1 MDAMQAERRE
11 EEVARRLMT
20 DALGVRVERNDDN
33 SADRMFDF
41 SFTMPDG
48 RLGAAEM
55 TAITDPL
62 AREWSA
68 LGRRPMTVSGS
79 RWTWVV
85 RRNRQTVSLK
95 LLEQHLP
102 RIAALAERANETD
115 PHFLAHHD
123 AHKDDPSVQW
133 LLASKIRVRGLR
145 ESSHPGKLYLE
156 SDTAGSFIAGS
167 TDPALCWLEQKL
179 CDSVFDGKS
188 RSSPSPAVPNNTSCC
203 GSTSA
208 LASRTSTGSR

>member
-1 MDAMQAERRE
+1 MQAERRE

-48 RLGAAEM
+48 RLGTAEM

-102 RIAALAERANETD
+102 RIAVLGGA
-115 PHFLAHHD
+115 
-123 AHKDDPSVQW
+123 
-133 LLASKIRVRGLR
+133 
-145 ESSHPGKLYLE
+145 GK
-156 SDTAGSFIAGS
+156 
-167 TDPALCWLEQKL
+167 
-179 CDSVFDGKS
+179 
-188 RSSPSPAVPNNTSCC
+188 RN
-203 GSTSA
+203 
-208 LASRTSTGSR
+208 